1 MKLDALLLLTTC
13 TLALSACGQ
22 NGSSVDDHDEDSG
35 QHAHELEGH
44 ATDEERGDAHATGE
58 HAGDA
63 PESDDHGENEHAAE
77 DHDTDTW
84 SVRLTDAQQA
94 ELGIQMVR
102 VESAPV
108 DATIEL
114 PGEVVFDQTQL
125 AHVSPR
131 VSGIVRQVNVG
142 EGDEVEA
149 GQVIA
154 VLDSR
159 SLADAKAE
167 YLSARE
173 RLALA
178 EASFSREERLWERQ
192 ISAEQDFLQA
202 RQALEEARIVLRR
215 SSQQLEALGV
225 DAQERRDIAAS
236 PEASLTRYEL
246 VAPIN
251 GTIIER
257 HAVLGETLEAQ
268 GQPPAFIIAD
278 TSTVWINAA
287 IYGEDL
293 ARVNAGDP
301 VLIEIGQGIPAIE
314 ETIEFVS
321 PQLGE
326 RTRTGRAR
334 IVAENAGE
342 RLRPGMFVTV
352 LSTQAN
358 PFPVI
363 RVPVSALQTI
373 EGETVVFR
381 LEGNTFRAQRVDV
394 GARSTH
400 FAEVT
405 SGLTL
410 GSIVVSEGAFALKA
424 ELQKGEFGD
433 GHAH

>member
-1 MKLDALLLLTTC
+1 M
-13 TLALSACGQ
+13 LALSACGQ
-22 NGSSVDDHDEDSG
+22 DSSP
-35 QHAHELEGH
+35 
-44 ATDEERGDAHATGE
+44 
-58 HAGDA
+58 A
-63 PESDDHGENEHAAE
+63 PVTDDHGEESAQHAGEGETHAPDDHAGDEHPPGEDGADEHAAGGHE
-77 DHDTDTW
+77 TESR
-84 SVRLTDAQQA
+84 SVRLTEAQQA
-94 ELGIQMVR
+94 ELGIQM
-102 VESAPV
+102 APV
-108 DATIEL
+108 SSGPVAATVEL

-131 VSGIVRQVNVG
+131 VSGIVRQVNAA

-149 GQVIA
+149 GEVLA
-154 VLDSR
+154 VLESR
-159 SLADAKAE
+159 ALADAKAE

-178 EASFSREERLWERQ
+178 EASFNREQRLWERQ
-192 ISAEQDFLQA
+192 ISAEQDFLDA
-202 RQALEEARIVLRR
+202 RQALEEARITLRR
-215 SSQQLEALGV
+215 ASQQLEALGV

-236 PEASLTRYEL
+236 PEASLTRYGL
-246 VAPIN
+246 VAPIT
-251 GTIIER
+251 GTVIER
-257 HAVLGETLEAQ
+257 HAVLGETLESQ
-268 GQPPAFIIAD
+268 GEQPAFIIAD

-293 ARVNAGDP
+293 ARVNAGDS
-301 VLIEIGQGIPAIE
+301 VLVEVGEGIPAIE

-334 IVAENAGE
+334 IVVEDAGE

-352 LSTQAN
+352 FSTPADAL
-358 PFPVI
+358 PAL

-381 LEGNTFRAQRVDV
+381 AEGDAFRAQRVEV
-394 GARSTH
+394 GARSAR
-400 FAEVT
+400 FAEIT
-405 SGLTL
+405 SGLTP
-410 GSIVVSEGAFALKA
+410 GAIVVTEGAFALKA

>member
-1 MKLDALLLLTTC
+1 MKPNSFLLLTTC
-13 TLALSACGQ
+13 MLALSACGQ
-22 NGSSVDDHDEDSG
+22 DSSP
-35 QHAHELEGH
+35 
-44 ATDEERGDAHATGE
+44 
-58 HAGDA
+58 A
-63 PESDDHGENEHAAE
+63 PVTDDHGEESAQHAGEGETHAPDDHAGDEHPPGEDGADEHAAGGHE
-77 DHDTDTW
+77 TESR
-84 SVRLTDAQQA
+84 SVRLTEAQQA
-94 ELGIQMVR
+94 ELGIQM
-102 VESAPV
+102 APV
-108 DATIEL
+108 SSGPVAATVEL

-131 VSGIVRQVNVG
+131 VSGIVRQVNAA

-149 GQVIA
+149 GEVLA
-154 VLDSR
+154 VLESR
-159 SLADAKAE
+159 ALADAKAE

-178 EASFSREERLWERQ
+178 EASFNREQRLWERQ
-192 ISAEQDFLQA
+192 ISAEQDFLDA
-202 RQALEEARIVLRR
+202 RQALEEARITLRR
-215 SSQQLEALGV
+215 ASQQLEALGV

-236 PEASLTRYEL
+236 PEASLTRYGL
-246 VAPIN
+246 VAPIT
-251 GTIIER
+251 GTVIER
-257 HAVLGETLEAQ
+257 HAVLGETLESQ
-268 GQPPAFIIAD
+268 GEQPAFIIAD

-293 ARVNAGDP
+293 ARVNAGDS
-301 VLIEIGQGIPAIE
+301 VLIEVGEGIPAIE

-334 IVAENAGE
+334 IVVEDAGE

-352 LSTQAN
+352 FSTPADAL
-358 PFPVI
+358 PAL

-381 LEGNTFRAQRVDV
+381 AEDDAFHVQRVQV
-394 GARSTH
+394 GSRSSQ
-400 FAEVT
+400 FAEIT
-405 SGLTL
+405 SGLTQ
-410 GSIVVSEGAFALKA
+410 GATVVTEGAFALKA

>member
-1 MKLDALLLLTTC
+1 MKPNSFLLLTTC
-13 TLALSACGQ
+13 MLALSACGQ
-22 NGSSVDDHDEDSG
+22 DSSP
-35 QHAHELEGH
+35 
-44 ATDEERGDAHATGE
+44 
-58 HAGDA
+58 A
-63 PESDDHGENEHAAE
+63 PVPDDHGEESAQHAGEGETHAPDDHAGDEHPPGEDGADEHAAGGHE
-77 DHDTDTW
+77 TESR
-84 SVRLTDAQQA
+84 SVRLTEAQQA
-94 ELGIQMVR
+94 ELGIQM
-102 VESAPV
+102 APV
-108 DATIEL
+108 SSGPVAATVEL

-131 VSGIVRQVNVG
+131 VSGIVRQVNAA

-149 GQVIA
+149 GEVLA
-154 VLDSR
+154 VLESR
-159 SLADAKAE
+159 ALADAKAE

-178 EASFSREERLWERQ
+178 EASFNREQRLWERQ
-192 ISAEQDFLQA
+192 ISAEQDFLDA
-202 RQALEEARIVLRR
+202 RQALEEARITLRR
-215 SSQQLEALGV
+215 ASQQLEALGV

-236 PEASLTRYEL
+236 PEASLTRYGL
-246 VAPIN
+246 VAPIT
-251 GTIIER
+251 GTVIER
-257 HAVLGETLEAQ
+257 HAVLGETLESQ
-268 GQPPAFIIAD
+268 GEQPAFIIAD

-293 ARVNAGDP
+293 ARVNAGDS
-301 VLIEIGQGIPAIE
+301 VLVEVGEGIPAIE

-334 IVAENAGE
+334 IVVEDAGE

-352 LSTQAN
+352 FSTPADAL
-358 PFPVI
+358 PAL

-381 LEGNTFRAQRVDV
+381 AEGDAFRAQRVEV
-394 GARSTH
+394 GARSAR
-400 FAEVT
+400 FAEIT
-405 SGLTL
+405 SGLTP
-410 GSIVVSEGAFALKA
+410 GAIVVTEGAFALKA

>member
-1 MKLDALLLLTTC
+1 MKPSSSLLITTC
-13 TLALSACGQ
+13 MLALSACGQ
-22 NGSSVDDHDEDSG
+22 NGGSAPTPNGHVEESG
-35 QHAHELEGH
+35 QHARE
-44 ATDEERGDAHATGE
+44 GDAHAPGENGGDE
-58 HAGDA
+58 HAGDGH
-63 PESDDHGENEHAAE
+63 E
-77 DHDTDTW
+77 TD
-84 SVRLTDAQQA
+84 SRRVRLTEAQQA
-94 ELGIQMVR
+94 ELGIQM
-102 VESAPV
+102 APV
-108 DATIEL
+108 SSGPVAATVEL

-131 VSGIVRQVNVG
+131 ISGIVRQVNAA

-149 GQVIA
+149 GEVLA
-154 VLDSR
+154 VLESR
-159 SLADAKAE
+159 ALADAKAE

-173 RLALA
+173 RLSLA
-178 EASFSREERLWERQ
+178 EASFNREQRLWERQ
-192 ISAEQDFLQA
+192 ISAEQDFLDA
-202 RQALEEARIVLRR
+202 RQALEEARITLRR
-215 SSQQLEALGV
+215 ASQQLEALGV

-236 PEASLTRYEL
+236 PEASLTRYDL
-246 VAPIN
+246 VAPIT
-251 GTIIER
+251 GTVIER
-257 HAVLGETLEAQ
+257 HAVLGETLESQ
-268 GQPPAFIIAD
+268 SEEPAFIIAD

-301 VLIEIGQGIPAIE
+301 VLIEIGEGIPAME

-334 IVAENAGE
+334 IVVEDAGE

-352 LSTQAN
+352 FSTPADAL
-358 PFPVI
+358 PAL

-381 LEGNTFRAQRVDV
+381 AEDDAFHAQRVEV
-394 GARSTH
+394 GARSAR
-400 FAEVT
+400 FAEIT
-405 SGLTL
+405 SGLTP
-410 GSIVVSEGAFALKA
+410 GAIVVTEGAFALKA

>member
-1 MKLDALLLLTTC
+1 MKPNSFLLLTTC
-13 TLALSACGQ
+13 MLALSACGQ
-22 NGSSVDDHDEDSG
+22 DSSP
-35 QHAHELEGH
+35 
-44 ATDEERGDAHATGE
+44 
-58 HAGDA
+58 A
-63 PESDDHGENEHAAE
+63 PVTDDHGEESAQHAGEGETHAPDDHAGDEHPPGEDGADEHAAGGHE
-77 DHDTDTW
+77 TESR
-84 SVRLTDAQQA
+84 SVRLTEAQQA
-94 ELGIQMVR
+94 ELGIQM
-102 VESAPV
+102 APV
-108 DATIEL
+108 SSGPVAATVEL

-131 VSGIVRQVNVG
+131 VSGIVRQVNAA

-149 GQVIA
+149 GEVLA
-154 VLDSR
+154 VLESR
-159 SLADAKAE
+159 ALADAKAE

-178 EASFSREERLWERQ
+178 EASFNREQRLWERQ
-192 ISAEQDFLQA
+192 ISAEQDFLDA
-202 RQALEEARIVLRR
+202 RQALEEARITLRR
-215 SSQQLEALGV
+215 ASQQLEALGV

-236 PEASLTRYEL
+236 PEASLTRYGL
-246 VAPIN
+246 VAPIT
-251 GTIIER
+251 GTVIER
-257 HAVLGETLEAQ
+257 HAVLGETLESQ
-268 GQPPAFIIAD
+268 GEQPAFIIAD

-293 ARVNAGDP
+293 ARVNAGDS
-301 VLIEIGQGIPAIE
+301 VLVEVGEGIPAIE

-334 IVAENAGE
+334 IVVEDAGE

-352 LSTQAN
+352 FSTPADAL
-358 PFPVI
+358 PAL

-381 LEGNTFRAQRVDV
+381 AEGDAFRAQRVEV
-394 GARSTH
+394 GARSAR
-400 FAEVT
+400 FAEIT
-405 SGLTL
+405 SGLTP
-410 GSIVVSEGAFALKA
+410 GAIVVTEGAFALKA

>member
-1 MKLDALLLLTTC
+1 MKPNSLLLLTTC
-13 TLALSACGQ
+13 MLALSACGQ
-22 NGSSVDDHDEDSG
+22 DGGPAPVTDDHGEESG
-35 QHAHELEGH
+35 QHAGEGDTH
-44 ATDEERGDAHATGE
+44 APDEDGGGE
-58 HAGDA
+58 HTADGH
-63 PESDDHGENEHAAE
+63 E
-77 DHDTDTW
+77 TDSR
-84 SVRLTDAQQA
+84 SVRLTEAQQA
-94 ELGIQMVR
+94 ELGIQL
-102 VESAPV
+102 APV
-108 DATIEL
+108 SSGPVAATVEL

-131 VSGIVRQVNVG
+131 VSGIVRQVNAA

-149 GQVIA
+149 GEVLA
-154 VLDSR
+154 VLESR
-159 SLADAKAE
+159 ALADAKAE

-178 EASFSREERLWERQ
+178 EASFNREQRLWERQ
-192 ISAEQDFLQA
+192 ISAEQDFLDA
-202 RQALEEARIVLRR
+202 RQALEEARITLRR
-215 SSQQLEALGV
+215 ASQQLEALGV

-236 PEASLTRYEL
+236 PEASLTRYDL
-246 VAPIN
+246 VAPIT
-251 GTIIER
+251 GTVIER
-257 HAVLGETLEAQ
+257 HAVLGETLESQ
-268 GQPPAFIIAD
+268 GEQPAFIIAD

-293 ARVNAGDP
+293 ARVNAGDS
-301 VLIEIGQGIPAIE
+301 VLIEVGEGIPAIE

-334 IVAENAGE
+334 IVVEDAGE

-352 LSTQAN
+352 FSTPADAL
-358 PFPVI
+358 PAL

-381 LEGNTFRAQRVDV
+381 AEGDAFHAQRVEV
-394 GARSTH
+394 GARSAR
-400 FAEVT
+400 FAEIT
-405 SGLTL
+405 SGLTP
-410 GSIVVSEGAFALKA
+410 GAIVVTEGAFALKA